1 MHCHIAFILIP
12 LNSLSPVSDSIFCM
26 AAVTLLSVSLRCS
39 SRLPFE
45 LYILPRYLY
54 LGTSSRVVLFRVILL
69 FCPGPIF
76 TILHFAAPNSMWYFF
91 ATWFVMSSICCSVVR
106 SWCMR
111 QTSSIHRRVLSVVPC
126 LVFSPMLFFLSSLA
140 ISSISVA
147 YSITDRTPP
156 CLMLSLILI
165 SLVSPCL
172 VWILALRFV
181 FIFLIIIR
189 FFPDTPFWFRA

>member
-12 LNSLSPVSDSIFCM
+12 LNSSSPVSDIIFCM

-45 LYILPRYLY
+45 LYILPGYLY

-76 TILHFAAPNSMWYFF
+76 TTLHFAAPNSMWYFF

-111 QTSSIHRRVLSVVPC
+111 QTSSIHSRVLSMVPC

-147 YSITDRTPP
+147 YSITDDFD
-156 CLMLSLILI
+156 LSGE
-165 SLVSPCL
+165 S
-172 VWILALRFV
+172 V
-181 FIFLIIIR
+181 FGMDSGSEVCIYFL
-189 FFPDTPFWFRA
+189 DQY